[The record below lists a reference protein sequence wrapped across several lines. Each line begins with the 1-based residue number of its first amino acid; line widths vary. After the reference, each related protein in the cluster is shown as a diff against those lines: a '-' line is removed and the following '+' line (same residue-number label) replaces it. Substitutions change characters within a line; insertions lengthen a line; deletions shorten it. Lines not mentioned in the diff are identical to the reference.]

1 MKEALSSM
9 SKENPGISADKDDS
23 AYLDDIKS
31 RFEKSGYDLDEHP
44 AFIIRKV
51 HQQATAIFN
60 ELFAE
65 KDITST
71 QLAALSVILQ
81 EGKISQNQ
89 LGRLTAMDPSTISMV
104 VRKLVKSGLAERTAS
119 KADLRLSMI
128 APTPRGAEFGLMQLE
143 RSQQVADRLLEPLSP
158 GERLLLLELLKRLVA

>member
-1 MKEALSSM
+1 ML
-9 SKENPGISADKDDS
+9 SKEDPDLLEEEEP
-23 AYLDDIKS
+23 AYLDDIRKQFDS
-31 RFEKSGYDLDEHP
+31 SGYNLDEHP

-60 ELFAE
+60 ELFAD
-65 KDITST
+65 KGITST

-81 EGKISQNQ
+81 EGRISQNQ

-104 VRKLVKSGLAERTAS
+104 VRKLVKSGLVERTTS
-119 KADLRLSMI
+119 KTDLRLSMI
-128 APTPRGAEFGLMQLE
+128 TPTPKGAEFGLMQLE
-143 RSQQVADRLLEPLSP
+143 RSEEVAQRLLDPLSP